1 MGKDIMDQ
9 ISEGGRTIHEIDK
22 IRKRLEG
29 EKLELQAAL
38 EEAEGTLEQEENKVL
53 RSQLE
58 LTQVKQEIERRIKEK
73 CDELDALKKTYQ
85 KSIESMQA
93 SLENETRAKG
103 EAIRQKKKLEADMN
117 ELSIALEHANGSN
130 TESQATIKK
139 YQNQI
144 KAAQMSLEETKT
156 QLEHADRQRRGAE
169 QELSDVMEQLS
180 DCTLQNQA
188 LQTAKRK
195 LDSEMQTLQ
204 ADLEEMICESR
215 IAEDK
220 AKKAM
225 IDAAR
230 LADELR
236 GEQENAQHCEKNRRN
251 LENQVKDMQTKLD
264 EAEQQAVKGGRK
276 VTSRLEQKIKDLES
290 QFDDEQRRLVEAEKS
305 QRRTTRR
312 IKELTFSQEEDHKNH
327 ERMQELVDKLQNKV
341 KSYEKQI
348 EEAEEIAALNLAKF
362 RKVQADLESSEERA
376 DINEQVLAKYKA
388 KARGASVGPN

>member
-1 MGKDIMDQ
+1 MG
-9 ISEGGRTIHEIDK
+9 
-22 IRKRLEG
+22 
-29 EKLELQAAL
+29 
-38 EEAEGTLEQEENKVL
+38 
-53 RSQLE
+53 
-58 LTQVKQEIERRIKEK
+58 
-73 CDELDALKKTYQ
+73 
-85 KSIESMQA
+85 
-93 SLENETRAKG
+93 
-103 EAIRQKKKLEADMN
+103 
-117 ELSIALEHANGSN
+117 N

-144 KAAQMSLEETKT
+144 KAAQMSLEEEQIMRDKAREGLIQAERNHHAVAN
-156 QLEHADRQRRGAE
+156 QLEEADRQRRGAE

-290 QFDDEQRRLVEAEKS
+290 QFDEERRLVEAEKS

-341 KSYEKQI
+341 KSYKKQI

-388 KARGASVGPN
+388 KGRGTSLAPV

>member
-1 MGKDIMDQ
+1 MG
-9 ISEGGRTIHEIDK
+9 
-22 IRKRLEG
+22 
-29 EKLELQAAL
+29 KLELQAAL

-144 KAAQMSLEETKT
+144 KAARNHHAVANQLEETKT

-264 EAEQQAVKGGRK
+264 E
-276 VTSRLEQKIKDLES
+276 
-290 QFDDEQRRLVEAEKS
+290 
-305 QRRTTRR
+305 
-312 IKELTFSQEEDHKNH
+312 
-327 ERMQELVDKLQNKV
+327 
-341 KSYEKQI
+341 
-348 EEAEEIAALNLAKF
+348 
-362 RKVQADLESSEERA
+362 
-376 DINEQVLAKYKA
+376 
-388 KARGASVGPN
+388 

>member
-1 MGKDIMDQ
+1 
-9 ISEGGRTIHEIDK
+9 
-22 IRKRLEG
+22 
-29 EKLELQAAL
+29 
-38 EEAEGTLEQEENKVL
+38 
-53 RSQLE
+53 
-58 LTQVKQEIERRIKEK
+58 
-73 CDELDALKKTYQ
+73 
-85 KSIESMQA
+85 MQA

-117 ELSIALEHANGSN
+117 ELSIALEHANGAN

-139 YQNQI
+139 YQQQI
-144 KAAQMSLEETKT
+144 KTAQGNLEEEQIMRDKAREGLIQAERNHHAVANQLEEAKT
-156 QLEHADRQRRGAE
+156 QLEHADRQRCGAE

-180 DCTLQNQA
+180 DTTLQNQA

-195 LDSEMQTLQ
+195 LDSELQTLQ
-204 ADLEEMICESR
+204 ADLEEMLCETR

-236 GEQENAQHCEKNRRN
+236 AEQENAQHSEKNCRS
-251 LENQVKDMQTKLD
+251 LECQVKDMQTKLD

-327 ERMQELVDKLQNKV
+327 ERMQGLVDQLQNKV
-341 KSYEKQI
+341 KAYKKQI
-348 EEAEEIAALNLAKF
+348 EEAEEIPALNLAKF
-362 RKVQADLESSEERA
+362 RTVQADLEAASERA
-376 DINEQVLAKYKA
+376 DINEQVLAKYKT
-388 KARGASVGPN
+388 KARGASVDPNIYPTLSGS